1 MPGVILVQKA
11 NSNLNDRGITF
22 FAELV
27 VEVGGGFVNA
37 SCFILNHE
45 AYLNNMFVCLKPV
58 L

>member
-27 VEVGGGFVNA
+27 VEGGRVSKRFV
-37 SCFILNHE
+37 F
-45 AYLNNMFVCLKPV
+45 YT
-58 L
+58 